1 MPDIELS
8 KHGCR
13 YCGLPYPAKRAETYP
28 YCVPCSKAQ
37 GLGGMQQFTIIEQHK
52 QAAAVCSHESA
63 FEIAKQINPK
73 RWEK

>member
-1 MPDIELS
+1 MIEVELS
-8 KHGCR
+8 EQGCR
-13 YCGLPYPAKRAETYP
+13 YCGLPYPAKRAETFP
-28 YCVPCSKAQ
+28 YCVPCSEAQ

-52 QAAAVCSHESA
+52 QAAAVCSHQSA